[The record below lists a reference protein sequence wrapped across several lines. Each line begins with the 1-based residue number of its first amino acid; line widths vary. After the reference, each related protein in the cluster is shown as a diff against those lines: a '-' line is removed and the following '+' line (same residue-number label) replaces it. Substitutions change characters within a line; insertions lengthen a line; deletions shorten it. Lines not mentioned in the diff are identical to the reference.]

1 MTELLTLGGCRFI
14 LSKIISK
21 ICTSY
26 CKNVLYKNDPELVY
40 YESGKNNS
48 LLNKIVQNIL
58 LYLLYCV
65 PGFSDILFVLHSSGN
80 IINCGVVKTNVDEL
94 SVKIRTKGTSPIN
107 KKARMDNIRSF
118 YDSKSITDS
127 LILDGASD
135 NQIKEVLKCTKKE
148 LGESFENEDEYRR
161 VSNNASNMSR
171 LKKYASCVENPAK
184 LYKDT
189 KDNEITD
196 IFISDEDLERLV
208 VHMNLMYSSGE
219 FERSK
224 TYRIKK

>member
-1 MTELLTLGGCRFI
+1 MTELLALGGCRFI

-40 YESGKNNS
+40 YESEKKQS
-48 LLNKIVQNIL
+48 LLNKIIQNSL
-58 LYLLYCV
+58 LYLFYCI
-65 PGFSDILFVLHSSGN
+65 PGFSDVLFVLHSSGS
-80 IINCGVVKTNVDEL
+80 IINCGVAKTNVDEL
-94 SVKIRTKGTSPIN
+94 SAKVRSKGVSPIN
-107 KKARMDNIRSF
+107 KKARIDNVRKF

-127 LILDGASD
+127 LLLDGASQEVID
-135 NQIKEVLKCTKKE
+135 EVLKDTKKE
-148 LGESFENEDEYRR
+148 LGEAFENEEEYRR
-161 VSNNASNMSR
+161 VSNNVSNMKK

-196 IFISDEDLERLV
+196 IFISDDDLERLV

-224 TYRIKK
+224 TYRLKK

>member
-1 MTELLTLGGCRFI
+1 MTELLALGGCRFI

-40 YESGKNNS
+40 YESEKKQS
-48 LLNKIVQNIL
+48 LLNKIIQNSL
-58 LYLLYCV
+58 LYLLYCI
-65 PGFSDILFVLHSSGN
+65 PGFSDVLFVLHSSGS
-80 IINCGVVKTNVDEL
+80 IINCAVAKTNVDEL
-94 SVKIRTKGTSPIN
+94 SAKVRTKGVSPIN
-107 KKARMDNIRSF
+107 KKARIDNVRKF

-127 LILDGASD
+127 LLLDGASQEVID
-135 NQIKEVLKCTKKE
+135 EVLKDTKKE
-148 LGESFENEDEYRR
+148 LGEAFENEEEYRR
-161 VSNNASNMSR
+161 VSNNVSNMKK

-196 IFISDEDLERLV
+196 IFISDDDLERLV

-224 TYRIKK
+224 TYRLKK

>member
-1 MTELLTLGGCRFI
+1 MGELLILGGCRYI

-21 ICTSY
+21 ICENY
-26 CKNVLYKNDPELVY
+26 CLNTLYKRDPEIIY
-40 YESGKNNS
+40 YESEKKDTLINKVIKNG
-48 LLNKIVQNIL
+48 L
-58 LYLLYCV
+58 LYLLYCI
-65 PGFSDILFVLHSSGN
+65 PGFSDILFVLHSSSN

-94 SVKIRTKGTSPIN
+94 SVKFRTKNVSPIN
-107 KKARMDNIRSF
+107 RKTRMDNTRRF

-127 LILDGASD
+127 LILEGASQEVI
-135 NQIKEVLKCTKKE
+135 NQVLRDTKKE
-148 LGESFENEDEYRR
+148 LGKHFEDEEEYRR
-161 VSNNASNMSR
+161 VSNNVSNMRKLKRYSSR
-171 LKKYASCVENPAK
+171 VENPSK

-196 IFISDEDLERLV
+196 IFISDEDLEKLV

-224 TYRIKK
+224 TYRLKK

>member
-1 MTELLTLGGCRFI
+1 MTELLALGGCRFI

-40 YESGKNNS
+40 YESEKKQS
-48 LLNKIVQNIL
+48 LLNKIIQNSL
-58 LYLLYCV
+58 LYLFYCI
-65 PGFSDILFVLHSSGN
+65 PGFSDVLFVLHSSGS
-80 IINCGVVKTNVDEL
+80 IISCGVAKTNADEL
-94 SVKIRTKGTSPIN
+94 SVKVRIKGVSPIN
-107 KKARMDNIRSF
+107 KKARIDNVRKF

-127 LILDGASD
+127 LLLDGASQEVID
-135 NQIKEVLKCTKKE
+135 EVLKDTKKE
-148 LGESFENEDEYRR
+148 LGEAFENEEEYRR
-161 VSNNASNMSR
+161 VSNNVSNMKK

-196 IFISDEDLERLV
+196 IFISDDDLERLA

-224 TYRIKK
+224 TYRLKK